1 MELFSEEATKLRGLL
16 DDWAAH
22 PEEIEVEATFGY
34 KGEVDMQTFLRVIS
48 RLKSKGHQPIS
59 QQDRLTIKTPEDVR
73 FTLVNSGQVA
83 QYCRDNQIVG
93 KPYIAVI
100 KDSKISAEQ
109 AGVAT
114 IDLSQYD
121 VRIKGRREVPLAKDD
136 ARLLR
141 LVDPVAWPRVLKYFR
156 LIRRWTFKLPG
167 LKFDLS
173 MVRSTQDIKGKDGKS
188 KGAWQRNFQDQ
199 NLTAQ
204 LPRYEI
210 EVEIDK
216 EMAVDKDKAYKTLL
230 TGIGEILR
238 GIQGNSVL
246 ISKQKKLDVLKEYR
260 ELTKTAFFRGV
271 KPVTLE
277 YKNMTADKDETEGAP
292 NIRDDYNV
300 TDKADGLR
308 VLGFTDS
315 TGELFMIDMSMNVYR
330 TGLSGGEGA
339 ANSLLDGEYIT
350 QDKKGAAMNAL
361 LFFDM
366 YYDSGVN
373 VTQKPFKTEGECRYK
388 DMDTWIKEFN
398 KEGGPKLLIKSAT
411 LKVATKKFFFASAER
426 SIFEQA
432 DAVLKVD
439 NIRVY
444 HTDGLIFTPNALP
457 LPVRPG
463 GKFAEQFKW
472 KPAQENTVDF
482 LITTVKDENKPN
494 EDKVTAE
501 IQPDTEKEIEY
512 KTLKLFVGS
521 SEDPAY
527 RNPRDTILYKKPIPE
542 SYIGDRE
549 PRANKYRAVP
559 FIPREYPDPYAAIC
573 KLETLTDPGT
583 MEVYVQTE
591 GTKQPI
597 RDFSIVEMRYDPT
610 KAPGW
615 RWIPLRIREDK
626 TERLFK
632 GVTELKGDS
641 EKKLLKFSAS
651 GTLGGTLNNEEAAE
665 NVWNSIHNPVT
676 LYMITTGSETPSDKE
691 RAEFNIS
698 QRVIS
703 KRYYERK
710 ADRNDMR
717 IIKSMQEFH
726 NKHIKDTILY
736 PAIANNT
743 PNPIILDMAV
753 GRANDLHRWR
763 RIDAKFVLGVDAT
776 GACCIDHQ
784 DGGYRRLLDT
794 KVALH
799 TMPQAKRMPIP
810 PMIFAIGDSSLR
822 YVDGSASENDQESD
836 ILRALLGRVAPIGA
850 VPPLVQDYMGQLK
863 GGVDAMTCMYAIHYF
878 FQAPEKLN
886 GFLQNIADNLKIG
899 GYFVGTN
906 FDGEALFNMLNT
918 TQKDKTK
925 TGMDG
930 DKILW
935 EITKRYETSELPLDD
950 SAFGMAV
957 DVRLVSIGLTH
968 TEYLVPWELL
978 KEKMATIGCELLGK
992 EELKKIGLEN
1002 SSAMYRKSYEM
1013 ATKTK
1018 LGKDRYKMPS
1028 IVEDFSF
1035 LNRWYIFKRTSS
1047 GKGEIGK
1054 ILARFEGEVEEESLN
1069 SPEEAAAAPGAAAP
1083 GTVAPSAIARQGLF
1097 ELSQSTQNSAS
1108 PSEGEESVATA
1119 LSNSAALNAAEQLY
1133 GELREAEAR
1142 GDEAKLQALDRQS
1155 IALRSAMRGVG
1166 VPQASSAAFGGPAGS
1181 SVRAFVEEHGFGAR
1195 LTVPVDSPTATRAKK
1210 YPADKLVQFNETS
1223 TKIIPNLEL
1232 PEEYASYAA
1241 RHLAPNAPFRVYD
1254 PRDPTDAPRK
1264 QYPSITHFMAAM
1276 KLKYA
1281 SNRPELADQ
1290 FAIDGVIH
1298 KKWNTKRQI
1307 EVKGKKTAKLTKKQ
1321 QNELLEGETK
1331 DVEIAIIEAMA
1342 DPAVGYDETRWM
1354 SNKNPLLSS
1363 AIAQR
1368 LESDKWFC
1376 VIINAVIAKRKY
1388 LLYVSEDMDM
1398 GGKYESYRGLIEGLN
1413 MYGNG
1418 ILRIASEMPE
1428 KIRACL
1434 ALPDA

>member
-59 QQDRLTIKTPEDVR
+59 QQDRLTIKTPEDIR

-114 IDLSQYD
+114 IDLAQYD

-141 LVDPVAWPRVLKYFR
+141 LIDPVAWPRVLKYFR

-246 ISKQKKLDVLKEYR
+246 ISKEKKQDVLKQYR

-271 KPVTLE
+271 KPITLE
-277 YKNMTADKDETEGAP
+277 YKNMTADKDETDGAA

-308 VLGFTDS
+308 VMGFTDS

-330 TGLSGGEGA
+330 TGLSGGETA

-350 QDKKGAAMNAL
+350 QDKKGSAMNAL
-361 LFFDM
+361 LFFDI

-373 VTQKPFKTEGECRYK
+373 VTQKPFMIDGECRYK

-398 KEGGPKLLIKSAT
+398 KDGGPKMLIKSAT
-411 LKVATKKFFFASAER
+411 LKVATKKFFFANAEH

-432 DAVLKVD
+432 DAVLKLD
-439 NIRVY
+439 TKRVY

-457 LPVRPG
+457 LPTRPG
-463 GKFAEQFKW
+463 GRFAEQFKW

-482 LITTVKDENKPN
+482 LIMTVKDENKPN

-501 IQPDTEKEIEY
+501 IHPETEKEVEY

-542 SYIGDRE
+542 SYIGEKE

-559 FIPREYPDPYAAIC
+559 FIPREYPDPSAAIC

-610 KAPGW
+610 KPSGW

-632 GVTELKGDS
+632 GITDLKGDS

-691 RAEFNIS
+691 RAEFNI
-698 QRVIS
+698 QERTVP

-710 ADRNDMR
+710 ADRDDMR
-717 IIKSMQEFH
+717 LIKSMQEFH
-726 NKHIKDTILY
+726 NKHIKDTLLY
-736 PAIANNT
+736 PSIAKNT
-743 PNPIILDMAV
+743 PNPVILDMAV

-763 RIDAKFVLGVDAT
+763 RIDAKFILGVDAT

-794 KVALH
+794 KVAYNS
-799 TMPQAKRMPIP
+799 MPENRRMPIP
-810 PMIFAIGDSSLR
+810 PMIFAVGDSSLR
-822 YVDGSASENDQESD
+822 YVDGSAGGSDQESD
-836 ILRALLGRVAPIGA
+836 ILRALLGRVAPIGP
-850 VPPLVQDYMGQLK
+850 VPPLVQDYVGQLK
-863 GGVDAMTCMYAIHYF
+863 GGVDAMTCMYAMHYF
-878 FQAPEKLN
+878 FQTPEKLN

-906 FDGEALFNMLNT
+906 FDGEALFTMLNT
-918 TQKDKTK
+918 VEKDKTK
-925 TGMDG
+925 TGMIG
-930 DKILW
+930 DKIMW
-935 EITKRYETSELPLDD
+935 EITKRYEATELPLDD

-978 KEKMATIGCELLGK
+978 KEKLATVGCELLSK
-992 EELKKIGLEN
+992 EELKKLGLEN
-1002 SSAMYRKSYEM
+1002 SSAMYRTSHEM

-1018 LGKDRYKMPS
+1018 FGRDRYGMPS
-1028 IVEDFSF
+1028 VVEDFSF

-1054 ILARFEGEVEEESLN
+1054 ILARFEGEVEEENVS
-1069 SPEEAAAAPGAAAP
+1069 EEVAPGAAAP
-1083 GTVAPSAIARQGLF
+1083 SAAARQGLF

-1108 PSEGEESVATA
+1108 SSEGEALTMNA
-1119 LSNSAALNAAEQLY
+1119 LSNSAGLNAAEQLY
-1133 GELREAEAR
+1133 GELRQAEER
-1142 GDEAKLQALDRQS
+1142 GDVERLQALDRQS
-1155 IALRSAMRGVG
+1155 IALRSAMQGVG
-1166 VPQASSAAFGGPAGS
+1166 VPEKSSAAFGGPAGTTA
-1181 SVRAFVEEHGFGAR
+1181 RAFVEEYGFGAR
-1195 LTVPVDSPTATRAKK
+1195 LTVPVDSPTASRAKK
-1210 YPADKLVQFNETS
+1210 YTADKLVQFSETS
-1223 TKIIPNLEL
+1223 SKTIPNLEL
-1232 PEEYASYAA
+1232 PEQYASYAA

-1254 PRDPTDAPRK
+1254 PRDPVDAPRK
-1264 QYPSITHFMAAM
+1264 QYPSITHFLAAM

-1281 SNRPELADQ
+1281 SNRPELGDQ

-1298 KKWNTKRQI
+1298 KKWNTKRQV

-1331 DVEIAIIEAMA
+1331 DVEIALVEAMS
-1342 DPAVGYDETRWM
+1342 DPSVGYDESRWV
-1354 SNKNPLLSS
+1354 SAKNPLLSS

-1376 VIINAVIAKRKY
+1376 VIVNAVIEKRKY
-1388 LLYVSEDMDM
+1388 LLYVSKDMDL
-1398 GGKYESYRGLIEGLN
+1398 GGVYESHRGLIEGLN

-1428 KIRACL
+1428 KLRACL

>member
-1 MELFSEEATKLRGLL
+1 
-16 DDWAAH
+16 
-22 PEEIEVEATFGY
+22 
-34 KGEVDMQTFLRVIS
+34 
-48 RLKSKGHQPIS
+48 
-59 QQDRLTIKTPEDVR
+59 
-73 FTLVNSGQVA
+73 
-83 QYCRDNQIVG
+83 
-93 KPYIAVI
+93 
-100 KDSKISAEQ
+100 
-109 AGVAT
+109 
-114 IDLSQYD
+114 
-121 VRIKGRREVPLAKDD
+121 
-136 ARLLR
+136 
-141 LVDPVAWPRVLKYFR
+141 VLK
-156 LIRRWTFKLPG
+156 L
-167 LKFDLS
+167 
-173 MVRSTQDIKGKDGKS
+173 
-188 KGAWQRNFQDQ
+188 
-199 NLTAQ
+199 
-204 LPRYEI
+204 
-210 EVEIDK
+210 
-216 EMAVDKDKAYKTLL
+216 
-230 TGIGEILR
+230 
-238 GIQGNSVL
+238 
-246 ISKQKKLDVLKEYR
+246 
-260 ELTKTAFFRGV
+260 
-271 KPVTLE
+271 
-277 YKNMTADKDETEGAP
+277 
-292 NIRDDYNV
+292 
-300 TDKADGLR
+300 
-308 VLGFTDS
+308 
-315 TGELFMIDMSMNVYR
+315 
-330 TGLSGGEGA
+330 
-339 ANSLLDGEYIT
+339 
-350 QDKKGAAMNAL
+350 
-361 LFFDM
+361 
-366 YYDSGVN
+366 
-373 VTQKPFKTEGECRYK
+373 
-388 DMDTWIKEFN
+388 
-398 KEGGPKLLIKSAT
+398 
-411 LKVATKKFFFASAER
+411 
-426 SIFEQA
+426 
-432 DAVLKVD
+432 D

-482 LITTVKDENKPN
+482 LITTVKDENKPT

-501 IQPDTEKEIEY
+501 IHPETEKEIEY

-559 FIPREYPDPYAAIC
+559 FTPREYPDPYAAIC

-610 KAPGW
+610 KPPGW

-691 RAEFNIS
+691 RAEFNIA
-698 QRVIS
+698 QRIVP

-726 NKHIKDTILY
+726 NKYIKDTILY
-736 PAIANNT
+736 PAIASNT
-743 PNPIILDMAV
+743 PTPTILDMAV

-799 TMPQAKRMPIP
+799 TMPEARRMPIP

-822 YVDGSASENDQESD
+822 YVDGSAGENDQESD

-850 VPPLVQDYMGQLK
+850 VPPLVQDYMGRLK
-863 GGVDAMTCMYAIHYF
+863 GGVDAITCMYAMHYF
-878 FQAPEKLN
+878 FETSEKLN

-1002 SSAMYRKSYEM
+1002 SSAMYRKSHEM

-1054 ILARFEGEVEEESLN
+1054 ILARFEGDVEEENVGVDAVGAESIRA
-1069 SPEEAAAAPGAAAP
+1069 EAVPGA
-1083 GTVAPSAIARQGLF
+1083 PSTAARQGLF
-1097 ELSQSTQNSAS
+1097 ELSQSTQNSGS
-1108 PSEGEESVATA
+1108 PSEGDESVANA

-1133 GELREAEAR
+1133 GELREAEQR
-1142 GDEAKLQALDRQS
+1142 SDVEKLQALDRQS
-1155 IALRSAMRGVG
+1155 IAMRSAIRGIG
-1166 VPQASSAAFGGPAGS
+1166 VPEPSGAAFGGPPGAS
-1181 SVRAFVEEHGFGAR
+1181 ARAFVEEQGFGAR
-1195 LTVPVDSPTATRAKK
+1195 LTVPVESPTARRAKK

-1223 TKIIPNLEL
+1223 TKTIPNLDL
-1232 PEEYASYAA
+1232 SEEYTSYAA

-1254 PRDPTDAPRK
+1254 PRDPTDGPRK

-1281 SNRPELADQ
+1281 SNRPELGDQ

-1298 KKWNTKRQI
+1298 KKWNTKRQV

-1331 DVEIAIIEAMA
+1331 DVEIAILEAMA

-1376 VIINAVIAKRKY
+1376 VIVNAVIAQRKY

-1434 ALPDA
+1434 TLP